1 MDTIY
6 LDSCIVIYL
15 MERHPVFAPM
25 VEKRL
30 AALEK
35 EANLAISP
43 LVRLES
49 LVKPMREADSPLLL
63 RYEEF
68 FGTSRMLS
76 MPAEIYE
83 AALSLRVK
91 HNLKTPDAL
100 HVATA
105 QFHGCQWFW
114 TNDDRLAGAVGEFT
128 VNVTDET

>member
-15 MERHPVFAPM
+15 IERHPVFAPL

-30 AALEK
+30 AALV
-35 EANLAISP
+35 EADLAVSL

-49 LVKPMREADSPLLL
+49 LVKPMREADTPLLL
-63 RYEEF
+63 RYEQF
-68 FGTSRMLS
+68 FAASRMLP

-105 QFHGCQWFW
+105 QLHACGSFW
-114 TNDDRLAGAVGEFT
+114 TNDDRLAGAVGDFA
-128 VNVTDET
+128 VNVTDEI